1 MIPLIELQKVDIFTP
16 LSQKMIEA
24 LAAIGDITAAKE
36 GDYLFR
42 EGDPA
47 ENFYII
53 KEGKVIL
60 EFEQPDG
67 SINTETVGP
76 GMGVGCSSLAGL
88 ARYNAHGRC
97 EEASRFL
104 HWNQS
109 RLQQLFNENHRL
121 GYLLI
126 RASAKKLSKRI
137 SGKLHK

>member
-1 MIPLIELQKVDIFTP
+1 
-16 LSQKMIEA
+16 MIEE
-24 LAAIGDITAAKE
+24 LAAIGDTTTAKE
-36 GDYLFR
+36 GDYLFHDG
-42 EGDPA
+42 EKA

-88 ARYNAHGRC
+88 PQYNAHGRC

-104 HWNQS
+104 HWRQS
-109 RLQQLFNENHRL
+109 RLQQLFNEDSRL

-126 RASAKKLSKRI
+126 KASAKKLSKRI